1 LKRRVWLAAL
11 CASSAC
17 AWFTCHAA
25 ERAASGS
32 TGDPGGRSIYLLD
45 SRWTADNGRPRRL
58 RELGGD
64 VQILTLM
71 YATCTGI
78 CPGLVKELQALSRN
92 LPADI
97 DRHTHFVLVTVDP
110 QHDTVAALR
119 QYRQDMKLDDARFT
133 LLRGSAADV
142 RELAAV
148 LGFNYQQID
157 SGQFAHSNLVTV
169 LDPHGQ
175 VAHQQNGLA
184 GDGEGVID
192 AIRQALSAGRAPE
205 R

>member
-1 LKRRVWLAAL
+1 LKTRIWLAAL

-17 AWFTCHAA
+17 AWFACQAA
-25 ERAASGS
+25 ERAAGPA
-32 TGDPGGRSIYLLD
+32 PGEPSGRSIYLLD
-45 SRWTADNGRPRRL
+45 SRWTADNGRPLRL

-78 CPGLVKELQALSRN
+78 CPGLVKQLQALSRN

-97 DRHTHFVLVTVDP
+97 GRRTHFVLVTVDP
-110 QHDTVAALR
+110 EHDTIAALR
-119 QYRQDMKLDDARFT
+119 QYRQDMKLDDARWT

-157 SGQFAHSNLVTV
+157 SGQFVHSNLVTV
-169 LDPHGQ
+169 LDPLGQ

-184 GDGEGVID
+184 GTDEGVID
-192 AIRQALSAGRAPE
+192 AIRQALVAGRAPQ